1 MVGVSPE
8 VQGLQLV
15 FYHHDLVG
23 GNDSGQA
30 ALTLHLLANRVPH
43 NPTWN
48 RHSSAGIVT
57 SCYC

>member
-8 VQGLQLV
+8 AQGWQLV

-48 RHSSAGIVT
+48 RHSSASIVT